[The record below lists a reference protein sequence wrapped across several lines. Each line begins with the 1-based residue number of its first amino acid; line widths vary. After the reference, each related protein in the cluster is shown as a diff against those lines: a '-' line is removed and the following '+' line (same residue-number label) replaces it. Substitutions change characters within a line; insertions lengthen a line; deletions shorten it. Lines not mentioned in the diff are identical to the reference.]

1 MSRDGSKPKSKSKL
15 KKRDLVPFQTAFAAG
30 VGGVMVSHAVIPGL
44 TGGIPGSQSRAALSV
59 LRSQAGDKTLII
71 TDSLAMAAV
80 TTVMEQSQSQ
90 AAVRALINGADLALI
105 QSGNPLKIRNAISR
119 AIETGR
125 LPREQAIDSA
135 RRILAAQQG

>member
-1 MSRDGSKPKSKSKL
+1 M
-15 KKRDLVPFQTAFAAG
+15 A
-30 VGGVMVSHAVIPGL
+30 L
-44 TGGIPGSQSRAALSV
+44 TSP
-59 LRSQAGDKTLII
+59 
-71 TDSLAMAAV
+71 
-80 TTVMEQSQSQ
+80 
-90 AAVRALINGADLALI
+90 LI